1 MDIDLKIKM
10 YSFFKCEY
18 VLDKLIRSVLE
29 EMFPMRNNLKII
41 VVSDSVLIYLYNFRY
56 YIGV

>member
-41 VVSDSVLIYLYNFRY
+41 VVSDSVLI
-56 YIGV
+56 